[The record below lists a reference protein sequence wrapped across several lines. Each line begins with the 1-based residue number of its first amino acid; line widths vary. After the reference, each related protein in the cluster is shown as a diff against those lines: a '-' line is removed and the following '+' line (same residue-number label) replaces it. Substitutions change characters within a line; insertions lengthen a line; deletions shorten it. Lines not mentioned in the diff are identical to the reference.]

1 MPVRVALDDGMD
13 LDAWSCQGAEDGRV
27 ARERIQV
34 DLDPGRPR
42 KRREAGGRE
51 AVLDGQAVQAG
62 DSRSVE
68 GLLRVEGSL
77 TWRARRRRER

>member
-1 MPVRVALDDGMD
+1 MHLDTRPSQLAQHRD
-13 LDAWSCQGAEDGRV
+13 V
-27 ARERIQV
+27 VRERLEV

-42 KRREAGGRE
+42 QGREAGGRE